1 MRYPLKMHIVK
12 FAAAE
17 SSKQIPQ
24 AADGYP
30 YRDRAG
36 ADNIGLLSFLPYLRL
51 NLRVSNF
58 IRTIRQYHTSMI
70 PYVARILPL
79 KSFFYVGIAR
89 FMFDS
94 SF

>member
-1 MRYPLKMHIVK
+1 MLYPLK
-12 FAAAE
+12 FAAAA

-30 YRDRAG
+30 YRDREG
-36 ADNIGLLSFLPYLRL
+36 ADNIGSLTFLPYLRL
-51 NLRVSNF
+51 NFRVSNF
-58 IRTIRQYHTSMI
+58 IRTTRQYHTSMI
-70 PYVARILPL
+70 PYVARILQL